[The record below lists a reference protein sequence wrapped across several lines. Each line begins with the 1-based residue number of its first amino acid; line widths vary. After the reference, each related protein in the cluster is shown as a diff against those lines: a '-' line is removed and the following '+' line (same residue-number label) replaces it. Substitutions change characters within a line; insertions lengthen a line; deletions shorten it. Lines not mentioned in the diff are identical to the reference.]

1 MASGKEL
8 QLVAVGSVAAAVLRE
23 FELPIQQVLGVA
35 TYLGKVNLG
44 TPNYAFNK
52 DRNQYHTTAI
62 MRRLLTIRDPGVP
75 NIMGVTDGDLFTP
88 DTPFVFGE
96 ADRDSHVSVL
106 SLFRIKG
113 DSESARRR
121 VAVEAVHQAGHLIGL
136 SYCEDS
142 RCIMSLATSLAEADR
157 RHLQL
162 CNNCRNE
169 LARLRRTL

>member
-1 MASGKEL
+1 MAAGKEL
-8 QLVAVGSVAAAVLRE
+8 QLVAVGSVSAAALRE
-23 FELPIQQVLGVA
+23 LEGPIQQVLTIG

-44 TPNYAFNK
+44 TPSYAFNK

-62 MRRLLTIRDPGVP
+62 MRRLLTIRDPGAL

-96 ADRDSHVSVL
+96 SDRDSHVAVL

-121 VAVEAVHQAGHLIGL
+121 VYVEAVHQAGHLVGL
-136 SYCEDS
+136 SYCEDP
-142 RCIMSLATSLAEADR
+142 RCVMSLATSLAEAER
-157 RHLQL
+157 RQMQL

-169 LARLRRTL
+169 LVRIRRV

>member
-1 MASGKEL
+1 MASKEL
-8 QLVAVGSVAAAVLRE
+8 QLVAVGSVAATGLRDLE
-23 FELPIQQVLGVA
+23 ASIQQVLTIG

-62 MRRLLTIRDPGVP
+62 MRRLLTIKDPGATHV
-75 NIMGVTDGDLFTP
+75 MGVTDADLFTP

-96 ADRDSHVSVL
+96 ADRDSHVALL

-113 DSESARRR
+113 DSETARRR
-121 VAVEAVHQAGHLIGL
+121 IHVEAVHQAGHLVGL

-142 RCIMSLATSLAEADR
+142 RCTMSLATSVAEADR
-157 RHLQL
+157 RQMQL

-169 LARLRRTL
+169 LVRIRRV

>member
-1 MASGKEL
+1 MAAGKEL
-8 QLVAVGSVAAAVLRE
+8 QLVAVGSVSAAALRE
-23 FELPIQQVLGVA
+23 LEGPIQQVLTIG

-44 TPNYAFNK
+44 TPSYAFNK

-62 MRRLLTIRDPGVP
+62 MRRLLTIRDPGAL

-121 VAVEAVHQAGHLIGL
+121 VYVEAVHQAGHLVGL
-136 SYCEDS
+136 SYCEDP
-142 RCIMSLATSLAEADR
+142 RCVMSLATSLAEAER
-157 RHLQL
+157 RQMQL

-169 LARLRRTL
+169 LVRIRRV

>member
-1 MASGKEL
+1 MAAGKEL
-8 QLVAVGSVAAAVLRE
+8 QLVAVGSVSASVLRDL
-23 FELPIQQVLGVA
+23 ELPIQQLLTVG

-44 TPNYAFNK
+44 TPTYAFNK
-52 DRNQYHTTAI
+52 DRNQFHTTAI

-75 NIMGVTDGDLFTP
+75 NIMAVTDGDLFTP

-96 ADRDSHVSVL
+96 ADRDSHVAVL

-113 DSESARRR
+113 ESETARRR
-121 VAVEAVHQAGHLIGL
+121 VHVEAVHQAGHLIGL
-136 SYCEDS
+136 SYCEDP
-142 RCIMSLATSLAEADR
+142 RCVMSLATNLAEAER

-169 LARLRRTL
+169 LARLRR